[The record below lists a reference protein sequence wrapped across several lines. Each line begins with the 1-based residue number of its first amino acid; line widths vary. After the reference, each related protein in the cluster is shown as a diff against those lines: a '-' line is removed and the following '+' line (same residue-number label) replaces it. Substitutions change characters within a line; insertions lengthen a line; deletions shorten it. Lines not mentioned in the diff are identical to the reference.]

1 MSADDV
7 YETGKRRQET
17 HGRGGCLK
25 TAIIIAASIIGVV
38 VLAFGVMALVGSQL
52 PRAHTASRSI
62 VLRQP
67 RPNVY
72 AGIRDFKSAPTW
84 RNDVKSIEVVETP
97 GQKLRFTEH
106 GSENVTYELTE
117 EVPNQRMV
125 TRILNTDLGYSGQ
138 WTYELTDENGGTRV
152 KITEDGDV
160 SNVLFR
166 FLSRY
171 VFGHTGTVDSYLSAL
186 AKKFG
191 ETATPQ

>member
-1 MSADDV
+1 M
-7 YETGKRRQET
+7 
-17 HGRGGCLK
+17 K
-25 TAIIIAASIIGVV
+25 TAIVIVASIIGVV
-38 VLAFGVMALVGSQL
+38 ILIVAVVALIGSQL

-72 AGIRDFKSAPTW
+72 AVIRDFKSAPAW
-84 RNDVKSIEVVETP
+84 RSEVKSIEVTETP
-97 GQKLRFTEH
+97 GQKLRFLEH
-106 GSENVTYELTE
+106 ASDDVNYEVVE
-117 EVPNQRMV
+117 DVPNQRIV

-166 FLSRY
+166 FMSRY
-171 VFGHTGTVDSYLSAL
+171 VFGHTSTMDSYLTAL

-191 ETATPQ
+191 ETGNPQ

>member
-1 MSADDV
+1 M
-7 YETGKRRQET
+7 
-17 HGRGGCLK
+17 K
-25 TAIIIAASIIGVV
+25 TAIIIAATIVGVI
-38 VLAFGVMALVGSQL
+38 VLIFAVMALIGSQL

-67 RPNVY
+67 RANVY
-72 AGIRDFKSAPTW
+72 MVIRDFKSAPAW
-84 RNDVKSIEVVETP
+84 RSGVKSVDIIETP
-97 GQKLRFTEH
+97 GQKLRFLEH
-106 GSENVTYELTE
+106 GSDDVTYEVTE
-117 EVPNQRMV
+117 DVPSERMV

-138 WTYELTDENGGTRV
+138 WSYELTDENGGTRV

-166 FLSRY
+166 FMSRY
-171 VFGHTGTVDSYLSAL
+171 IFGHTSTMDAYLTAL

>member
-1 MSADDV
+1 M
-7 YETGKRRQET
+7 
-17 HGRGGCLK
+17 K
-25 TAIIIAASIIGVV
+25 TAIIIVASIIGVL
-38 VLAFGVMALVGSQL
+38 VLIVAVMALIGSQL

-62 VLRQP
+62 ALRQP

-72 AGIRDFKSAPTW
+72 GVIRDFKSGPAW
-84 RNDVKSIEVVETP
+84 RSEVKSTEVIETP
-97 GQKLRFTEH
+97 GQKLRFIEH
-106 GSENVTYELTE
+106 GSDDVTYELTE
-117 EVPNQRMV
+117 DVPNQRMV

-166 FLSRY
+166 FMSRY
-171 VFGHTGTVDSYLSAL
+171 VFGHTSTMDTYLTAL

-191 ETATPQ
+191 ESATPQ

>member
-1 MSADDV
+1 M
-7 YETGKRRQET
+7 
-17 HGRGGCLK
+17 K
-25 TAIIIAASIIGVV
+25 TAIIIVASIIGVI
-38 VLAFGVMALVGSQL
+38 VLLFALMALIGSQM

-72 AGIRDFKSAPTW
+72 AVIRDFKSAPAW
-84 RNDVKSIEVVETP
+84 RSGVKSVDIVETP
-97 GQKLRFTEH
+97 GQKTRFTEH
-106 GSENVTYELTE
+106 GSDHVNYEVVE
-117 EVPNQRMV
+117 DVPNQRMV

-166 FLSRY
+166 FMSRY
-171 VFGHTGTVDSYLSAL
+171 VFGHTSTMDTYLMGL

-191 ETATPQ
+191 ESASPQ